1 MAVVGAGNAA
11 LCAAL
16 AAAEAGAQVTV
27 LEVAPEAETGGNSAF
42 TAGAMRVAYDD
53 AADLGRLVDLDA
65 PELRDADFGSYPV
78 AAFQADLER
87 VSDGRCDPDLVRTV
101 AEGSMPTMEW
111 MRSHGVGFEA
121 NTERQSAVVDGR
133 RRFWGGLAV
142 RVVGEGSA
150 LVIDLRAA
158 AEGAGAAVHH
168 SRPVTGLVCRNGA
181 VEGVETPTG
190 TLAAGAVVLACGGF
204 EADPDWRAAELGP
217 TWRSAKVRGTRFN
230 DGAGLRMALAA
241 GAARAG
247 DWAGCHA
254 VAWDASAPDVGD
266 LAVRHEF
273 SKNSFQLGITVN
285 RDGVR
290 FLDEGADFRNYT
302 YATYGRAVLSQPGS
316 VAWQLFDGRV
326 QHLLHDE
333 YSRPSPDRV
342 YADSLDELIA
352 RLDGAG
358 GIDGRRLRRTVDE
371 FNAAVRTDVPFD
383 PTVLDG
389 RRAEGV
395 TPPRSNWAN
404 PLDQPPFAAH
414 AVTCGITFT
423 FGGLAVDTSARVLG
437 TGGAP
442 LPGLFAAGELVGGLF
457 WGNYPG
463 GSGLTAGAVLGR
475 IAGTAAAEAAGRTR
489 SGR

>member
-1 MAVVGAGNAA
+1 
-11 LCAAL
+11 
-16 AAAEAGAQVTV
+16 
-27 LEVAPEAETGGNSAF
+27 
-42 TAGAMRVAYDD
+42 
-53 AADLGRLVDLDA
+53 
-65 PELRDADFGSYPV
+65 
-78 AAFQADLER
+78 
-87 VSDGRCDPDLVRTV
+87 
-101 AEGSMPTMEW
+101 
-111 MRSHGVGFEA
+111 
-121 NTERQSAVVDGR
+121 
-133 RRFWGGLAV
+133 
-142 RVVGEGSA
+142 
-150 LVIDLRAA
+150 
-158 AEGAGAAVHH
+158 
-168 SRPVTGLVCRNGA
+168 
-181 VEGVETPTG
+181 
-190 TLAAGAVVLACGGF
+190 
-204 EADPDWRAAELGP
+204 
-217 TWRSAKVRGTRFN
+217 
-230 DGAGLRMALAA
+230 
-241 GAARAG
+241 
-247 DWAGCHA
+247 
-254 VAWDASAPDVGD
+254 
-266 LAVRHEF
+266 
-273 SKNSFQLGITVN
+273 VN

-326 QHLLHDE
+326 QHLLHGE

-342 YADSLDELIA
+342 DADSLDELIA
-352 RLDGAG
+352 RLDGVG

>member
-1 MAVVGAGNAA
+1 
-11 LCAAL
+11 
-16 AAAEAGAQVTV
+16 
-27 LEVAPEAETGGNSAF
+27 
-42 TAGAMRVAYDD
+42 
-53 AADLGRLVDLDA
+53 
-65 PELRDADFGSYPV
+65 V

-241 GAARAG
+241 GA
-247 DWAGCHA
+247 
-254 VAWDASAPDVGD
+254 
-266 LAVRHEF
+266 
-273 SKNSFQLGITVN
+273 
-285 RDGVR
+285 
-290 FLDEGADFRNYT
+290 
-302 YATYGRAVLSQPGS
+302 
-316 VAWQLFDGRV
+316 
-326 QHLLHDE
+326 
-333 YSRPSPDRV
+333 
-342 YADSLDELIA
+342 
-352 RLDGAG
+352 
-358 GIDGRRLRRTVDE
+358 GRRL
-371 FNAAVRTDVPFD
+371 
-383 PTVLDG
+383 
-389 RRAEGV
+389 
-395 TPPRSNWAN
+395 
-404 PLDQPPFAAH
+404 
-414 AVTCGITFT
+414 
-423 FGGLAVDTSARVLG
+423 GGLPRRG
-437 TGGAP
+437 
-442 LPGLFAAGELVGGLF
+442 
-457 WGNYPG
+457 
-463 GSGLTAGAVLGR
+463 LGR
-475 IAGTAAAEAAGRTR
+475 QRPRRRR
-489 SGR
+489 SGRAPRVQQEQLPAGHHGEPGRGALPRRGG